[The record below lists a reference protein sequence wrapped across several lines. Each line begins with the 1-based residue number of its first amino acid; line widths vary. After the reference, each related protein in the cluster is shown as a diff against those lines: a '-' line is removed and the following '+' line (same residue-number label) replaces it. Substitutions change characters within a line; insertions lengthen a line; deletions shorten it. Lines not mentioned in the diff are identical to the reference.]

1 MAIKY
6 GELTIIHNEED
17 TNIFTNI
24 ITWMG
29 YEKFAT
35 PKSKF
40 VFLFE
45 DGEIYDAEN
54 NLKDYKYNFLI
65 NSTYKLPSYFEKN
78 NENTE
83 KCKRNIYF
91 YKNPVK
97 HENKEVLDFRPLFD
111 SFNYDASINTS
122 SRYNSIYYCHKESNM
137 PEIFGLLRIKSSE
150 IMPRFRFAYDSNEF
164 TKEEVIYL
172 INYIF
177 NI

>member
-1 MAIKY
+1 M
-6 GELTIIHNEED
+6 
-17 TNIFTNI
+17 
-24 ITWMG
+24 
-29 YEKFAT
+29 
-35 PKSKF
+35 
-40 VFLFE
+40 
-45 DGEIYDAEN
+45 
-54 NLKDYKYNFLI
+54 
-65 NSTYKLPSYFEKN
+65 
-78 NENTE
+78 
-83 KCKRNIYF
+83 
-91 YKNPVK
+91 
-97 HENKEVLDFRPLFD
+97 DFRPLFD